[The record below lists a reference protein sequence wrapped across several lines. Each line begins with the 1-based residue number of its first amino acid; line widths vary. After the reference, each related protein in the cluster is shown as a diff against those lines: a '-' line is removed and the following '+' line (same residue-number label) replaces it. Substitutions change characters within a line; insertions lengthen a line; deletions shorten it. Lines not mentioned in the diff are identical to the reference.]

1 MSRKISINAMFT
13 AFAVVLSYIETFVP
27 VAGIPGVKLGLANF
41 AIVLAIYMLGYKNA
55 ITINI
60 VRILIIGAFFGNLFS
75 ISFSIAGAIIS
86 FIPMAVLKHTGKV
99 SMVTVAITGG
109 VFHNIGQV
117 FVATLVVDTYGV
129 FSYVPVLIISGII
142 TGMVIGIL
150 SNIVYTRIKNIIV
163 LNKKLI

>member
-150 SNIVYTRIKNIIV
+150 SNIVYTRIKNII
-163 LNKKLI
+163 KIY